1 MMMTRKPLGR
11 GLGALIAGVV
21 PEEETADTSA
31 SNLIDAPVHRIVPSP
46 FQPRRHF
53 DPERLRE
60 LGEAIRAQG
69 IIEPL
74 VVRSIPQAG
83 PDGPLF
89 ELIAGERR
97 LRAARAAGLETVP
110 VVVRDFDD
118 RTALEVSLVENLAR
132 EDLNAVDEARAL
144 MRLAQEFTLSHEQ
157 IAQRIG
163 KSRPYVSN
171 AIRLLDLP
179 DAVLQMI
186 ASGELTSGQ
195 VRPLLSLES
204 PSAQIAAAREIAAR
218 GISARG
224 AEEMSRKRQAPA
236 RTSSALQTDVHLQA
250 LVESLQ
256 RALKRKVRV
265 IRGRGKAPGRVEIEF
280 YNDDDLTGLAAMLS
294 GQSNGHTR
302 ISAA

>member
-1 MMMTRKPLGR
+1 MMTRKPLGR
-11 GLGALIAGVV
+11 GLGALIAGTV
-21 PEEETADTSA
+21 PEEEPVETAV
-31 SNLIDAPVHRIVPSP
+31 SNFIDLPLHRIVPSP

-60 LGEAIRAQG
+60 LSEAIRAQG
-69 IIEPL
+69 VIEPL

-83 PDGPLF
+83 ADGPLF
-89 ELIAGERR
+89 QLIAGERR
-97 LRAARAAGLETVP
+97 LRAAKAAGLEMVP
-110 VVVRDFDD
+110 VVLRDFDD

-144 MRLAQEFTLSHEQ
+144 MRLAEEFTLSHEQ

-179 DAVLQMI
+179 EAVLQMVEK
-186 ASGELTSGQ
+186 GELSSGQ
-195 VRPLLSLES
+195 VRPLLSLQTA
-204 PSAQIAAAREIAAR
+204 SAQIAAAKDIAAR

-224 AEEMSRKRQAPA
+224 AEEMSRKRQSAA
-236 RTSSALQTDVHLQA
+236 RTSSASQTDVHLQA

-265 IRGRGKAPGRVEIEF
+265 VRGRGKTPGRVEIEF

-294 GQSNGHTR
+294 GQSNGHSR
-302 ISAA
+302 ISA

>member
-1 MMMTRKPLGR
+1 MTRKPLGR
-11 GLGALIAGVV
+11 GLGALITGGGAQ
-21 PEEETADTSA
+21 EETETPS
-31 SNLIDAPVHRIVPSP
+31 SSFIDVPVHRIVPSP

-53 DPERLRE
+53 DAERLQE
-60 LGEAIRAQG
+60 LAEAIRAQG

-74 VVRSIPQAG
+74 VVRAVAQAG
-83 PDGPLF
+83 LGDPRY

-97 LRAARAAGLETVP
+97 LRAAKEAGLETVP
-110 VVVRDFDD
+110 VVVGDFDD

-132 EDLNAVDEARAL
+132 EDLGAVDEARAFV
-144 MRLAQEFTLSHEQ
+144 RLVREFALSHEQ

-171 AIRLLDLP
+171 TIRLLDLP

-186 ASGELTSGQ
+186 ESGELTSGQ
-195 VRPLLSLES
+195 VRPLLSLET

-224 AEEMSRKRQAPA
+224 AEEMSRKRQAQA
-236 RTSSALQTDVHLQA
+236 QSRTSSASKTDVHLQA

-265 IRGRGKAPGRVEIEF
+265 VRGRGKAPGRIEIEF

-294 GQSNGHTR
+294 NQSNGHTR
-302 ISAA
+302 VSAA

>member
-1 MMMTRKPLGR
+1 MTRKPLGR
-11 GLGALIAGVV
+11 GLGALIAGVTA
-21 PEEETADTSA
+21 EEEGADASG
-31 SNLIDAPVHRIVPSP
+31 SNLIEAPLQRIVPSP

-53 DPERLRE
+53 DAERLSE
-60 LGEAIRAQG
+60 LAEAIRAQG

-74 VVRSIPQAG
+74 VVRAVG
-83 PDGPLF
+83 ATGTDGPLY

-97 LRAARAAGLETVP
+97 LRAARQAGLETVP
-110 VVVRDFDD
+110 VVVRNFDD

-144 MRLAQEFTLSHEQ
+144 VRLVEEFALSHER

-171 AIRLLDLP
+171 TIRLLDLP
-179 DAVLQMI
+179 EAVLQMLE
-186 ASGELTSGQ
+186 SGELTSGQ
-195 VRPLLSLES
+195 VRPLLALDTAV
-204 PSAQIAAAREIAAR
+204 AQIAAAREIAAR

-224 AEEMSRKRQAPA
+224 AEQMSRQRQG
-236 RTSSALQTDVHLQA
+236 RSGNSSAAKGDVHLQA
-250 LVESLQ
+250 LTESLQ

-265 IRGRGKAPGRVEIEF
+265 VRGRGKAPGRVEIEF
-280 YNDDDLTGLAAMLS
+280 YNDDDLTGLAAMLT

-302 ISAA
+302 VSAA

>member
-11 GLGALIAGVV
+11 GLGALIAGTV
-21 PEEETADTSA
+21 PEEEPVETAV
-31 SNLIDAPVHRIVPSP
+31 SNFIDLPLHRIVPSP

-60 LGEAIRAQG
+60 LSEAIRAQG
-69 IIEPL
+69 VIEPL

-83 PDGPLF
+83 ADGPLF
-89 ELIAGERR
+89 QLIAGERR
-97 LRAARAAGLETVP
+97 LRAAKAAGLEMVP
-110 VVVRDFDD
+110 VVLRDFDD

-144 MRLAQEFTLSHEQ
+144 MRLAEEFTLSHEQ

-179 DAVLQMI
+179 EAVLQMVEK
-186 ASGELTSGQ
+186 GELSSGQ
-195 VRPLLSLES
+195 VRPLLSLQTA
-204 PSAQIAAAREIAAR
+204 SAQIAAAKEIAAR

-224 AEEMSRKRQAPA
+224 AEEMSRKRQSAA
-236 RTSSALQTDVHLQA
+236 RTSSASQTDVHLQA

-265 IRGRGKAPGRVEIEF
+265 VRGRGKTPGRVEIEF

-294 GQSNGHTR
+294 GQSNGHSR
-302 ISAA
+302 ISA

>member
-1 MMMTRKPLGR
+1 MTRKPLGR
-11 GLGALIAGVV
+11 GLGALITGGAAQ
-21 PEEETADTSA
+21 EETETPS
-31 SNLIDAPVHRIVPSP
+31 SSFIDVPVNRIVPSP

-53 DPERLRE
+53 DAERLRE
-60 LGEAIRAQG
+60 LAEAVRAQG

-74 VVRSIPQAG
+74 VVRAVAQAG
-83 PDGPLF
+83 LGDPRY

-97 LRAARAAGLETVP
+97 LRAAREAGLETVP

-132 EDLNAVDEARAL
+132 EDLGAVDEARAFV
-144 MRLAQEFTLSHEQ
+144 RLVREFALSHEQ

-171 AIRLLDLP
+171 TIRLLDLP

-186 ASGELTSGQ
+186 ESGELTSGQ
-195 VRPLLSLES
+195 VRPLLSLET
-204 PSAQIAAAREIAAR
+204 PSAQIAAAREIATR
-218 GISARG
+218 RISARG
-224 AEEMSRKRQAPA
+224 AEEMSRKRQAQT
-236 RTSSALQTDVHLQA
+236 RTSLASKTDVHLQA

-265 IRGRGKAPGRVEIEF
+265 VRGRGKAPGRIEIEF

-294 GQSNGHTR
+294 NQPNGHTR
-302 ISAA
+302 VSAA

>member
-11 GLGALIAGVV
+11 GLGALIAGTV
-21 PEEETADTSA
+21 PEEEPVETAV
-31 SNLIDAPVHRIVPSP
+31 SNFIDLPLHRIVPSP

-60 LGEAIRAQG
+60 LSEAIRAQG
-69 IIEPL
+69 VIEPL

-83 PDGPLF
+83 ADGPLF
-89 ELIAGERR
+89 QLIAGERR
-97 LRAARAAGLETVP
+97 LRAAKAAGLEMVP
-110 VVVRDFDD
+110 VVLRDFDD

-144 MRLAQEFTLSHEQ
+144 MRLAEEFTLSHEQ

-179 DAVLQMI
+179 EAVLQMVEK
-186 ASGELTSGQ
+186 GELSSGQ
-195 VRPLLSLES
+195 VRPLLSLQTA
-204 PSAQIAAAREIAAR
+204 SAQIAAAKDIAAR

-224 AEEMSRKRQAPA
+224 AEEMSRKRQSAA
-236 RTSSALQTDVHLQA
+236 RTSSASQTDVHLQA

-265 IRGRGKAPGRVEIEF
+265 VRGRGKTPGRVEIEF

-294 GQSNGHTR
+294 GQSNGHSR
-302 ISAA
+302 ISA